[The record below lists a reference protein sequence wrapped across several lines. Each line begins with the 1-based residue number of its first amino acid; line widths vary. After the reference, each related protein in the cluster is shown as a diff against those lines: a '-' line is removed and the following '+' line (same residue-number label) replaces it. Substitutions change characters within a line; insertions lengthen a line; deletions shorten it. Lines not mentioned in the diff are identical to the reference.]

1 MKRKPR
7 IAVILDENTSGDAS
21 RYEASKGL
29 FSAIRD
35 AGGLPFGIPYLPE
48 IVGSVVEE
56 FDGLVCGAGGSLT
69 LMIGT
74 WAARQSKAPPSDRL
88 AVERQI
94 VETYLKHDRPVLG
107 ICAGMQLLA
116 CLNGCRLSGGWIRQ
130 NSATVVLEHDKRGH
144 LHEVTLTPRT
154 RLFALVQEPT
164 ILVNTLHREAIGEL
178 LVRIRRCQRAFQ
190 RRYNRGN

>member
-48 IVGSVVEE
+48 IVGPVVEE
-56 FDGLVCGAGGSLT
+56 FDGLVCGGGGSLT

-74 WAARQSKAPPSDRL
+74 WAAR
-88 AVERQI
+88 
-94 VETYLKHDRPVLG
+94 YLKR
-107 ICAGMQLLA
+107 
-116 CLNGCRLSGGWIRQ
+116 RLPTGLRS
-130 NSATVVLEHDKRGH
+130 SAKLSRHT
-144 LHEVTLTPRT
+144 
-154 RLFALVQEPT
+154 
-164 ILVNTLHREAIGEL
+164 
-178 LVRIRRCQRAFQ
+178 
-190 RRYNRGN
+190 